1 MQSIRKKILMF
12 ILFSSLSALILS
24 ALFVNL
30 TINSTFKKYM
40 ADTQE
45 KRDNRIV
52 QYFEQIY
59 KNDGKWKSNSGEE
72 LMHEAYMSNYCL
84 TLMDKDKSVIW
95 SMDPNEIRAKMYMK
109 NMMGRNKGV
118 YTAKTYDIKN
128 GDSVVGYVS
137 LGQYCSLLLSEEDIN
152 FKSQI
157 NKSILASVIF
167 TIIITIII
175 SLYLSKEF
183 SSPIKKVADLSMEL
197 SKGNYDVNYNGHSNI
212 VELRNL
218 ENSINDLREKLKK
231 QDTLRKR
238 LVSDI
243 SHEIRTPLNVL
254 QNNLE
259 AMIDGVFPITDEGLA
274 SLNDEVIR
282 FGKLLDNL
290 NVLKKFEEESVTMSM
305 EKVSLNKVIYSV
317 VNDFLITIKDKG
329 LEIYYDKENYKDY
342 YILGDEN
349 KLKQVFINLLSNS
362 IKFTEKGGS
371 IWVNIKE
378 NREQFIVEVIDNGI
392 GIKKEDLPF
401 IFERLYRGDKS
412 RHEREGGG
420 IGLTIVKKI
429 LTLHSASINAESQ
442 WGKGTKVTIVFKKLS
457 NNLLG

>member
-1 MQSIRKKILMF
+1 MQSIRKKILIF
-12 ILFSSLSALILS
+12 ILFSALSSLILS
-24 ALFVNL
+24 ALLVNV
-30 TINSTFKKYM
+30 TINNTFKDYM
-40 ADTQE
+40 ADVQE
-45 KRDNRIV
+45 KRDSRIA
-52 QYFEQIY
+52 QYFQQIY
-59 KNDGKWKSNSGEE
+59 KRDGKWKENSGEE
-72 LMHEAYMSNYCL
+72 LMHEAYMSNYCI
-84 TLMDKDKSVIW
+84 TLMDKNKSVIW
-95 SMDPNEIRAKMYMK
+95 SMDPDEIKARMHME
-109 NMMGRNKGV
+109 NMMGKNKGV
-118 YTAKTYDIKN
+118 YTTKTYDIKN
-128 GDSVVGYVS
+128 EDKVVGYVS
-137 LGQYCSLLLSEEDIN
+137 IGQYCSLLLSEEDVR

-157 NKSILASVIF
+157 NNSILISLIF
-167 TIIITIII
+167 TIVITIII

-183 SSPIKKVADLSMEL
+183 SSPIKKVADVSMEL
-197 SKGNYDVNYNGHSNI
+197 SKGNYDVNYNGDSNI

-259 AMIDGVFPITDEGLA
+259 AMVDGIFPINNENLN

-290 NVLKKFEEESVTMSM
+290 NILKGFEEEKLAVNM
-305 EKVSLNKVIYSV
+305 EKISLNKLIASVI
-317 VNDFLITIKDKG
+317 NDFLVTVKDKG
-329 LEIYYDKENYKDY
+329 LKIHFNTDKKKDY

-362 IKFTEKGGS
+362 IKFTEEGGS

-412 RHEREGGG
+412 RHEREGSG

-429 LTLHSASINAESQ
+429 LILHSASINVESELE
-442 WGKGTKVTIVFKKLS
+442 KGTKVTIVFKRLPNKL
-457 NNLLG
+457 LA